1 MITNYKE
8 LPLGIYLDIMA
19 LPKDGTDIDYQ
30 VRVVAILNS
39 MTEDEVLDLPLEKY
53 ASLAAAADFLT
64 APVLSDDGRHV
75 HDGTRLPATY
85 TLGGTELVVTKS
97 MKEMVVAQYVD
108 FQTFGKDLTAIPAL
122 LSCLLIPKG
131 KTYNEGYDPAD
142 VQRLVRDY
150 LPTSDAYAIAAF
162 FLRTFAVSIRS
173 TLTSSL
179 RWLKAKKRKTP
190 LEKETIRETEA
201 LLRSVRGGA
210 GLRTLTRSL
219 KQPAR
224 VGAPSGTSPSPSS
237 STSSPT
243 GTTK

>member
-1 MITNYKE
+1 MITSYKE
-8 LPLGIYLDIMA
+8 LPLGLYLDILA
-19 LPKDGTDIDYQ
+19 LPKDGDELGYQ
-30 VRVVAILNS
+30 VRVVAILNG

-53 ASLAAAADFLT
+53 AALAAAADFLT

-75 HDGTRLPATY
+75 HDGKRLPETY
-85 TLGGTELVVTKS
+85 TLGGEVLALTKS
-97 MKEMVVAQYVD
+97 TKEMVVAQYVD

-142 VQRLVRDY
+142 VQRLVRDF

-162 FLRTFAVSIRS
+162 FLRTFAVSIRG

-179 RWLKAKKRKTP
+179 RRLKAKRKPTP

-201 LLRSVRGGA
+201 LLRSLRGGA

-219 KQPAR
+219 RQPAR
-224 VGAPSGTSPSPSS
+224 AGTPSGTNPSPSS

-243 GTTK
+243 GTTR